1 MHALVQAVGALI
13 VALAAAAFAHFGVAL
28 KDAPAQQKA
37 SVVRRIPIVAAAP
50 GAPCLHAQT
59 RRI

>member
-1 MHALVQAVGALI
+1 MHALVQAVGAFV

-28 KDAPAQQKA
+28 KDAPAQQKPSA
-37 SVVRRIPIVAAAP
+37 VRRIPIVAAMPA
-50 GAPCLHAQT
+50 APCLKAQT

>member
-1 MHALVQAVGALI
+1 MHALVQAVGTFI

-28 KDAPAQQKA
+28 KDAPAQQTP
-37 SVVRRIPIVAAAP
+37 SIVRRIPIVAAAP
-50 GAPCLHAQT
+50 ATPCLRAQT